1 MKILLDEM
9 FSGLKPFL
17 RILGWDVATV
27 EDVGLKGA
35 EDEKVI
41 EFAEREGMV
50 IVTQEQGVAEL
61 AKLKG
66 VRFVLVGLA
75 EIARIIDEK
84 LKSL

>member
-1 MKILLDEM
+1 LLDEM

-17 RILGWDVATV
+17 KILGWDVVTV

-35 EDEKVI
+35 ADEIVV
-41 EFAEREGMV
+41 EFAREHGMV

-61 AKLKG
+61 ARLRG
-66 VRFVLVGLA
+66 VKFILVGLV
-75 EIARIIDEK
+75 EIARIIDER